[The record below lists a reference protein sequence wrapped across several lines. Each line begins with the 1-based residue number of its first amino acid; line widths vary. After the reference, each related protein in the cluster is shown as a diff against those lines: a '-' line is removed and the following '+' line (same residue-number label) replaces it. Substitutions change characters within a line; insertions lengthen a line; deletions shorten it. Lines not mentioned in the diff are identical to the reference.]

1 MITWRYDLASTS
13 FYVLFLLDPESW
25 TLDMGR
31 CLAGQS
37 TLSFDLYS
45 LFLFCIASSTCLLIS
60 SLCSLACVRLP
71 AGFATLVC
79 LKYIAFSL
87 ALLTAVVASLCWRQH
102 FVTTWNTHYTHCT
115 YSSYHA
121 YTAHSLHSRHILFIS
136 CILFISYH
144 ITSEPTH
151 FCVFFF
157 RKKFIHTIS

>member
-1 MITWRYDLASTS
+1 MINRYLLFLIVLLTSPHYSTVVIVPFTCSLALQNTYNEFSDNDNLTLRPRL
-13 FYVLFLLDPESW
+13 YIILCAVLLDPESW

-87 ALLTAVVASLCWRQH
+87 ALLTAVVASLC
-102 FVTTWNTHYTHCT
+102 
-115 YSSYHA
+115 
-121 YTAHSLHSRHILFIS
+121 
-136 CILFISYH
+136 
-144 ITSEPTH
+144 
-151 FCVFFF
+151 
-157 RKKFIHTIS
+157 